1 MLRGVLE
8 ASFGNFL
15 CLRGFAKLGELADIS
30 TADESY
36 QREVDTNHRDDITAF
51 YESGQ
56 YLFFPELIL
65 GVSFSSLGLDEA
77 KFMELY
83 DAVRVGH
90 LDAQAPAD
98 ARRDGHTVQHEVWPS
113 VA

>member
-1 MLRGVLE
+1 MVLRGVIE

-15 CLRGFAKLGELADIS
+15 CLRGFAKLGELADVSI
-30 TADESY
+30 ADESY
-36 QREVDTNHRDDITAF
+36 QREVDTVHRDDITAF

-65 GVSFSSLGLDEA
+65 GVSFSALGLDEV

-83 DAVRVGH
+83 EAIKVGS
-90 LDAQAPAD
+90 
-98 ARRDGHTVQHEVWPS
+98 S
-113 VA
+113 VAFLNLLLS